1 MKLTNFFTN
10 MKKAA
15 SDHAMKKGVPAK
27 DVNAYL
33 AAVSQEARVVLE
45 KLRKTIKA
53 AAPKAEEIIS
63 YQVPV
68 YKYHGPL
75 VSFAAFKNH
84 CSLYVISKSVME
96 TFSSELKPYVTSGIT
111 VHFTAEKPLPAAL
124 VKKIVKARIAE
135 NELRAKHKQGQS

>member
-1 MKLTNFFTN
+1 

-15 SDHAMKKGVPAK
+15 SEHGIKKGMPAK

-84 CSLYVISKSVME
+84 CSLYVISKAIME
-96 TFSSELKPYVTSGIT
+96 TFSSELKPYDTSGIT
-111 VHFTAEKPLPAAL
+111 VHFTAKKPLPATL
-124 VKKIVKARIAE
+124 VKKIIKARVAE
-135 NELRAKHKQGQS
+135 NESRVKLKQERRKP